1 MDPATDQRTDQHT
14 DPPADVQT
22 HDRPGEPPAGALRI
36 GVIIGSTRESR
47 AGEAIGRWF
56 GGLATAREDTEVDV
70 IDLADWHFPDRYP
83 DKPTEEITEFTA
95 RIERAEA
102 FVIVTPEYNRGYP
115 ASLKQA
121 IDYGYDEW
129 QTKPVGFVSYGYR
142 WEGRYAVEQLRWVFT
157 ELHTVTLR
165 DGVGLN
171 LLQTDF
177 AAPAQLAERQ
187 TAAHRLLDQLRWWG
201 LTLREGRAAR
211 PYVC

>member
-1 MDPATDQRTDQHT
+1 MYGAKAPDGRKEARQEGQRDSG
-14 DPPADVQT
+14 AE
-22 HDRPGEPPAGALRI
+22 RPLRL

-47 AGEAIGRWF
+47 AGEGIGRWF
-56 GGLATAREDTEVDV
+56 AGLADAREDSEVDV
-70 IDLADWHFPDRYP
+70 IDLADFDFPARYP
-83 DKPTEEITEFTA
+83 DKPTGQINDFTA
-95 RIERAEA
+95 RIARAEA

-142 WEGRYAVEQLRWVFT
+142 WGGRYAVEQLRWVFT

-165 DGVGLN
+165 DGLGLN
-171 LLQTDF
+171 LLDEDATDS
-177 AAPAQLAERQ
+177 AQLAERSRS
-187 TAAHRLLDQLRWWG
+187 AHSLLDQLRWWG

-211 PYVC
+211 PYKG